1 MQDSVLSAPT
11 KNKRRQPLTKEQWAW
26 HVAAWKASGLSKPDY
41 CEQHDIHPAILDK
54 WARITGV
61 SRNKK
66 FKAVGVAMPVTGRQT
81 LSGAGV
87 EIMVGQSIRIR
98 MTGVSEASLVVD
110 IIKGLHACS

>member
-1 MQDSVLSAPT
+1 MQELALSTPT
-11 KNKRRQPLTKEQWAW
+11 KKKRRQPLTKEQWAQ
-26 HVAAWKASGLSKPDY
+26 HVAAWKGSGLSKPDY
-41 CEQHDIHPAILDK
+41 CEQHDIHSAILDK
-54 WARITGV
+54 WARIMGV

-66 FKAVGVAMPVTGRQT
+66 FKAVRVAMPVTGRQA

-98 MTGVSEASLVVD
+98 ITGVSEASLVVD